1 LSPEEILQ
9 FVVVGAIVVIPAL
22 AISARIALR
31 PMVDAVARL
40 RELTTTKDRV
50 HADTLATE
58 LRELRATTA
67 ELAEEVRALREGGE
81 FYRQLQAPGQD

>member
-1 LSPEEILQ
+1 MTPEEILQ

-40 RELTTTKDRV
+40 RELTMTRDKV
-50 HADTLATE
+50 QADALAAE
-58 LRELRATTA
+58 LKELRATTA
-67 ELAEEVRALREGGE
+67 ELAEEDRALREGGE
-81 FYRQLQAPGQD
+81 FYRQLQAPGRD